1 MTNAD
6 ISIIGLA
13 VLLTLSLVPRAHLG
27 LAAFPAA
34 FIVAGITGVDA
45 EDFTTFFPS
54 GFFALIVGVMAL
66 FAIVQMTGAMDAIL
80 SVAWRLAGGKVVLL
94 PVVAFAIGALLA
106 CIGTLPV
113 AAIAIAAPLAMG
125 MSKTYG
131 LPPFLMAAA
140 MLNGI
145 LCGLFSPI
153 AVFGLTANDA
163 LEKLGIDMP
172 NLSTMALTVV
182 PLAIGIILT
191 AILMLVYR
199 SRLREVAAH
208 TEPVRVQ
215 ADPDQRREG
224 RPAMI
229 GALVALALLVIAGV
243 GFDLNMG
250 YVGFLLA
257 FVHMMVFKLEA
268 RDIIDRIPWGAVVL
282 ICGLLT
288 YVALMEH
295 LGAFKRLGDLL
306 TVGDNAVLGLLVL
319 CYMAAITSFLANSIA
334 VIVTVLPLLPPLIDA
349 GVNPLGAVLAV
360 LLSAVLVDLNPI
372 GATGGLVL
380 GATAAEGRQQL
391 FRQMLAWGLGAVV
404 IAPVTVWALFG
415 LW

>member
-6 ISIIGLA
+6 VSIIGLA

-45 EDFTTFFPS
+45 DDFATFFPS
-54 GFFALIVGVMAL
+54 GFFTLIVGVMAL
-66 FAIVQMTGAMDAIL
+66 FAIIQMTGAMDAIL
-80 SVAWRLAGGKVVLL
+80 SVARRLAGGKVVLL
-94 PVVAFAIGALLA
+94 PVVAFAVGALLA

-113 AAIAIAAPLAMG
+113 AAIAIAAPLTMG
-125 MSKTYG
+125 MAKTYR
-131 LPPFLMAAA
+131 LPQFLMAAS

-153 AVFGLTANDA
+153 AVFGLTSNAEID
-163 LEKLGIDMP
+163 KLGIDMP
-172 NLSTMALTVV
+172 SFSNVALTLI
-182 PLAIGIILT
+182 PLAIGVALT
-191 AILMLVYR
+191 AILMFVYR
-199 SRLREVAAH
+199 HRLRECAAQ
-208 TEPVRVQ
+208 TSSVRVD
-215 ADPDQRREG
+215 ADQDQRRGG

-257 FVHMMVFKLEA
+257 FVLMMAFKLES
-268 RDIIDRIPWGAVVL
+268 RDIIDRVPWGAVVL

-288 YVALMEH
+288 YLGLMEH
-295 LGAFKRLGDLL
+295 LGAFKRLGELL
-306 TVGDNAVLGLLVL
+306 TIGDSAVLGLLVL
-319 CYMAAITSFLANSIA
+319 CYIAAITSFLANSIA

-380 GATAAEGRQQL
+380 GATTADSRQRL
-391 FRQMLAWGLGAVV
+391 FRQMLAWGLGAVAM
-404 IAPVTVWALFG
+404 APVTMWALFG